1 MAKQTLITPTMAI
14 NTGRAP
20 AGVNG
25 APAVGL
31 AVRVDLFFDVNTA
44 DVDISMSA
52 VMQNGGFNTIQCLY
66 IDNSLNAAS
75 VVITL
80 PGIQQRIV
88 VNGFSQ
94 SLEPLYV
101 SDTACSAAIHVHC
114 EAENAPGFPVSL
126 WFSNVPQ
133 PFFNKTGIIN
143 NSRSVYALAK
153 LGNTAG
159 HAYTW
164 NFDLSAL
171 MLQRGVADWPTIYI
185 DNSRGFQHIYVYDG
199 IVGSVVYIVN
209 PYTVAQFPTLQIG
222 SSYYTLFAIDQI
234 VNGPQAAWAYGYDV
248 NVLFKSAK
256 QEYYSVDAAG
266 QYSGLYS
273 TAWDQAFGAGAGVLI
288 PANESRKNLGATAPN
303 PFSMQFGGVLKQATL
318 FAAGSYTCNVDIA
331 DISTHQRG
339 VNVFNGAVAQN
350 ISIRD
355 RY

>member
-1 MAKQTLITPTMAI
+1 MAKQTVITSAMAI

-25 APAVGL
+25 APAIGL
-31 AVRVDLFFDVNTA
+31 AVRVDLFFDVNTP
-44 DVDISMSA
+44 DVDISMTA

-94 SLEPLYV
+94 ALEPLYV
-101 SDTACSAAIHVHC
+101 SDTACSAPIHVHC

-153 LGNTAG
+153 LGNTVG
-159 HAYTW
+159 HAYSW

-209 PYTVAQFPTLQIG
+209 PYTVAQFPTLQVG

-248 NVLFKSAK
+248 NILFKSAK
-256 QEYYSVDAAG
+256 QEYYSLDAGG

-273 TAWDQAFGAGAGVLI
+273 TPWDQAFVAGGGLLV
-288 PANESRKNLGATAPN
+288 PANEARKNLSAWGTN
-303 PFSMQFGGVLKQATL
+303 IFSMQLGGIYRSATL
-318 FAAGSYTCNVDIA
+318 FAAGIYTCNMDITELSS
-331 DISTHQRG
+331 IQRG
-339 VNVFNGAVAQN
+339 VNIFNGATAQN
-350 ISIRD
+350 IAIRD